1 MNQFLI
7 ITACLI
13 CTIAKSQISF
23 VKGYLLN
30 EKGDTLKGEIK
41 INPKKEHDNNNKVF
55 FKDEQGIQKNYKPN
69 KVKGYGYNN
78 NHYASMDCDGE
89 LKFYKVIAKGEIS
102 MFKMFFE
109 EVNMNETNYVA
120 DYFLMKEGDK
130 KMTDVKPSKLKK
142 QLQEMMSGAAS
153 YASEYKGE
161 KDIDEA
167 SAAQVINAYNNR
179 AK

>member
-41 INPKKEHDNNNKVF
+41 INPKKEHDNHNKVF

-102 MFKMFFE
+102 MF
-109 EVNMNETNYVA
+109 A

-161 KDIDEA
+161 KDIDES